1 MRNLT
6 RKNSLIAYAQDF
18 VSYLLMEKYM
28 ENYEIRN
35 IILYGSV
42 VRGDFTEHSDIDIFI
57 DVNSTDEKMKELVKG
72 TVRDFYGSLWFQK
85 WKRLGIKNTIS
96 CLSGRLDGWKDLE
109 RSMISNGRVLYGN
122 YRPETKGKLASL
134 FYVESVKPESKRVFI
149 SRKLFGYVRYG
160 KKYAGLVQR
169 HDGEKVGRSCFLI
182 PMEFTQKILQF
193 FRQNK
198 VKATIR
204 EIALL

>member
-6 RKNSLIAYAQDF
+6 RKNSLVAYAHDF

-28 ENYEIRN
+28 ENYEVRN

-42 VRGDFTEHSDIDIFI
+42 VRGDFTKTSDIDIFI
-57 DVNSTDEKMKELVKG
+57 DVDADEKLKDLVK
-72 TVRDFYGSLWFQK
+72 TTTTNFYGSLWFKK
-85 WKRLGIKNTIS
+85 WERLGIKNTIS
-96 CLSGRLDGWKDLE
+96 CLSGSLNEWKDLK
-109 RSMISNGRVLYGN
+109 RSMISNGMVLYGS

-149 SRKLFGYVRYG
+149 NRKLFGYTRYG

-169 HDGEKVGRSCFLI
+169 HDGEKVGRGCFLV

-193 FRQNK
+193 FRKNK
-198 VKATIR
+198 VKATVR